1 MLLQVFSCSSEEL
14 KNRRANWR
22 SSALVSFYQ
31 GSPPRCAKTHSAE
44 SATEADSALQK
55 TDRVACA
62 PLIVPVSRP
71 STRSDRK
78 SPGCLLHRCGE
89 SITFVVGGLRAIY
102 VLPTQNPG
110 CPQSRPTSLRNQ
122 AGNLWGGLDG
132 NLNFLG

>member
-31 GSPPRCAKTHSAE
+31 GSPPRRTKILSAE

-62 PLIVPVSRP
+62 LILILPPVSTVKLLIVPPVPTVKRMGS
-71 STRSDRK
+71 
-78 SPGCLLHRCGE
+78 
-89 SITFVVGGLRAIY
+89 
-102 VLPTQNPG
+102 LPTEH
-110 CPQSRPTSLRNQ
+110 
-122 AGNLWGGLDG
+122 AI
-132 NLNFLG
+132 